1 MGLVYMKMVE
11 LREDIFQVICFF
23 TYVYDSMYTCLFRR
37 ISRHRFRC
45 GCVTGV
51 MFCDK
56 RIYIEQTLYILS
68 NVTFWGNI
76 LTVLASFIGVCL
88 EPIYTYTL
96 RDVRRC
102 MILIFTD
109 AFTAMKARP
118 FVQQKYIRKQARQKS
133 DMASI
138 QKVNDLF
145 FFKFSCTCILYM
157 FLVGVYCDPRKMRK
171 SVGIRFIKLIKT
183 LQTYN
188 NIPRDRESVVRAP

>member
-96 RDVRRC
+96 SDVRRC

-118 FVQQKYIRKQARQKS
+118 SCLVEVYQKIGKTKERHGFYTKGKRSFIFLNFHVHVFYICFQWEYIVIHEKCVSR
-133 DMASI
+133 
-138 QKVNDLF
+138 
-145 FFKFSCTCILYM
+145 
-157 FLVGVYCDPRKMRK
+157 
-171 SVGIRFIKLIKT
+171 SV
-183 LQTYN
+183 
-188 NIPRDRESVVRAP
+188 SVL

>member
-1 MGLVYMKMVE
+1 MHYTVSVCLLLYKIRFYPLKNLRPKIVVSYRKKGEKTLFQKEGKQINTTCCFRIALPSLRKCILMGLVYMKMVE

-56 RIYIEQTLYILS
+56 RIYIEQTLYILG

-76 LTVLASFIGVCL
+76 FNSACL
-88 EPIYTYTL
+88 FHWCMFRANIYIHPSWRQEMHDTH
-96 RDVRRC
+96 
-102 MILIFTD
+102 FTD

-118 FVQQKYIRKQARQKS
+118 FCV
-133 DMASI
+133 
-138 QKVNDLF
+138 VE
-145 FFKFSCTCILYM
+145 
-157 FLVGVYCDPRKMRK
+157 VY
-171 SVGIRFIKLIKT
+171 
-183 LQTYN
+183 
-188 NIPRDRESVVRAP
+188 

>member
-1 MGLVYMKMVE
+1 MSFLIEKKGKKHFSKKRVLSKYDVLFQNCIALSSKMSSNGACLYEEVE

-23 TYVYDSMYTCLFRR
+23 TYVYDSVYTCLFRR

-76 LTVLASFIGVCL
+76 WTVLPSFIGVCL

-118 FVQQKYIRKQARQKS
+118 F
-133 DMASI
+133 
-138 QKVNDLF
+138 
-145 FFKFSCTCILYM
+145 C
-157 FLVGVYCDPRKMRK
+157 LVEVY
-171 SVGIRFIKLIKT
+171 
-183 LQTYN
+183 
-188 NIPRDRESVVRAP
+188 

>member
-96 RDVRRC
+96 SDVRRC

-118 FVQQKYIRKQARQKS
+118 FCLQQKYIRKQARQKS

-138 QKVNDLF
+138 QKVNDLVF
-145 FFKFSCTCILYM
+145 YFNFHVHVFYICFQWEYIVIHEKCVS
-157 FLVGVYCDPRKMRK
+157 R
-171 SVGIRFIKLIKT
+171 SV
-183 LQTYN
+183 
-188 NIPRDRESVVRAP
+188 SVL

>member
-1 MGLVYMKMVE
+1 MCYFRIALPSLRKCLLMGVVYMKKME

-23 TYVYDSMYTCLFRR
+23 TYVCDSMYTCLFRR

-76 LTVLASFIGVCL
+76 LTVSASSIGVCL

-102 MILIFTD
+102 MILILQMRLQRWRQD
-109 AFTAMKARP
+109 P
-118 FVQQKYIRKQARQKS
+118 FV
-133 DMASI
+133 
-138 QKVNDLF
+138 
-145 FFKFSCTCILYM
+145 
-157 FLVGVYCDPRKMRK
+157 
-171 SVGIRFIKLIKT
+171 
-183 LQTYN
+183 
-188 NIPRDRESVVRAP
+188 

>member
-1 MGLVYMKMVE
+1 MHKYTFLCIIPCLYVCFCTKFVFILSRIFAQKLWFLTIKKWRKKNHVSKKRLIKYDVLFQNCIALSSKMSSNGACLYEEVE

-23 TYVYDSMYTCLFRR
+23 TYVCDSMYTCLFRR

-76 LTVLASFIGVCL
+76 LTVPVSFIGVCL

-102 MILIFTD
+102 MILIL
-109 AFTAMKARP
+109 
-118 FVQQKYIRKQARQKS
+118 Q
-133 DMASI
+133 
-138 QKVNDLF
+138 
-145 FFKFSCTCILYM
+145 
-157 FLVGVYCDPRKMRK
+157 MR
-171 SVGIRFIKLIKT
+171 
-183 LQTYN
+183 LQ
-188 NIPRDRESVVRAP
+188 R

>member
-1 MGLVYMKMVE
+1 MHYTVSVCLLLYKIRFYPLKNLRPKIVVSYRKKGEKTLFQKEGKQINTTCCFRIALPSLRKCLLMGLVYMKMVE

-56 RIYIEQTLYILS
+56 RIYIEQTLYILG

-102 MILIFTD
+102 MILIL
-109 AFTAMKARP
+109 
-118 FVQQKYIRKQARQKS
+118 Q
-133 DMASI
+133 
-138 QKVNDLF
+138 
-145 FFKFSCTCILYM
+145 
-157 FLVGVYCDPRKMRK
+157 MR
-171 SVGIRFIKLIKT
+171 
-183 LQTYN
+183 LQ
-188 NIPRDRESVVRAP
+188 R